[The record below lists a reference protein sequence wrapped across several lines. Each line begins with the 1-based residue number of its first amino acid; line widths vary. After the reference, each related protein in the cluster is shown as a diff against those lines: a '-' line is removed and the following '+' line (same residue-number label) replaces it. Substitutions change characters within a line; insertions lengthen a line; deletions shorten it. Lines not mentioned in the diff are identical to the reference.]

1 MKLKSSKL
9 FRFVLLII
17 LIAAG
22 CSNSD
27 EMVAFKN
34 VNLIPMTAEQ
44 IVPNQTI
51 LIKGDRIYE
60 IGKSDELR
68 IPEKTKMIDGKGAY
82 LMPGLAD
89 MHVHLTGE
97 WPLPQ
102 LDLYLANGVTTV
114 RDLDGRDFM
123 LQWRNAIK
131 TGQRTGPTIYVL
143 NPIIWGEETDVAE
156 RILKRKSG
164 YDSIKLYSYF
174 SKNDF
179 NKAMTIAKKQN
190 LYTVGHIP
198 FSVGLDGVIA
208 EGMNEIAHIEELIWE
223 FVDFDR
229 NKNLSP
235 EEWFPYLKKAIYQQY
250 KPSLGLATNEIKD
263 KYLKAV
269 AATVKKLESKNISV
283 CTTLHLDEVIIQ
295 KLSEPQKFLE
305 QPTAVYLPQ
314 NYINAFLQGK
324 EKHQRQFQGG
334 EDFAPLKYA
343 IDKMLLIELHQAGI
357 PLVLGTDAGTGRM
370 GIVPGFSIHEELR
383 ILTENGFSPYE
394 AIQAATVNASK
405 VVSKMIG
412 KDDFG
417 TIELGKRA
425 DFILLKKNPLNDV
438 ANIKNRLGVMAAGRW
453 YGAEEIQ
460 KMIDPELLPTI
471 PVIGGVSNIRN
482 ASGEFTTIF
491 DVIIGQSFDGKLPDD
506 IESITITGPEGVLP
520 VQKDDFS
527 FWPSANDFY
536 IVVPGSP
543 KVGTYK
549 FTVTSGNRMGS
560 TIDEQLIIRPI
571 PVPNFNTLSPAE
583 GEILDLKTPT
593 FSWEAVTYFD
603 TPIYYLFQIYDSTGE
618 EVYRRGRTQ
627 NMTVHTVPAGILKP
641 GEIYHW
647 RIRISDS
654 GHWMEEQNRSRT
666 KRLSFR
672 MAEKLK

>member
-1 MKLKSSKL
+1 MKLKSSKS

-27 EMVAFKN
+27 DMVAFKN
-34 VNLIPMTAEQ
+34 VNLVPMTAEK
-44 IVPNQTI
+44 IVPNQAI
-51 LIKGDRIYE
+51 LIKGDRIYK
-60 IGKSDELR
+60 IGKSDELK
-68 IPEKTKMIDGKGAY
+68 IPEKTKVIDGKGAY

-131 TGQRTGPTIYVL
+131 TGQRTGPTIYAS
-143 NPIIWGEETDVAE
+143 NPIIWGHETDVAE

-179 NKAMTIAKKQN
+179 NKTMTLAKDQN

-208 EGMNEIAHIEELIWE
+208 EGIDEIAHIEEFIWE

-229 NKNLSP
+229 NKNLP
-235 EEWFPYLKKAIYQQY
+235 PKEWFPYLKKAIYQQY
-250 KPSLGLATNEIKD
+250 KASLSLATVEVRD
-263 KYLKAV
+263 KYSKAV
-269 AATVKKLESKNISV
+269 AATVRKLESKNISV

-295 KLSEPQKFLE
+295 KLFEPQKFLE
-305 QPTAVYLPQ
+305 QPTSVYLPQ
-314 NYINAFLQGK
+314 KYINAFLQGK
-324 EKHQRQFQGG
+324 EKHQLQFLGG
-334 EDFAPLKYA
+334 EDLAPLKYV
-343 IDKMLLIELHQAGI
+343 IDKMLLTELHQAGI
-357 PLVLGTDAGTGRM
+357 PLILGTDAGTGGM

-383 ILTENGFSPYE
+383 ILTDNGFSPYE
-394 AIQAATVNASK
+394 AIQTATVNASK

-417 TIELGKRA
+417 TIELSKRA
-425 DFILLKKNPLNDV
+425 DFILLEENPLDDV

-453 YGAEEIQ
+453 HGAKEIQ

-471 PVIGGVSNIRN
+471 PVIGGVSNIRT
-482 ASGEFTTIF
+482 ASDEFITIF
-491 DVIIGQSFDGKLPDD
+491 DVIIGQSFRGKLPDE

-520 VQKDDFS
+520 VQKDDFI

-536 IVVPGSP
+536 LVVAGSP

-560 TIDEQLIIRPI
+560 AIDKQSVIRPI
-571 PVPNFNTLSPAE
+571 PVPDLSTLSPAD
-583 GEILDLKTPT
+583 GETIALKTPT
-593 FSWEAVTYFD
+593 FSWEAVAYFD
-603 TPIYYLFQIYDSTGE
+603 APIFYLFQLYDSTGKE
-618 EVYRRGRTQ
+618 IYRRGRTQ
-627 NMTVHTVPAGILKP
+627 DMITHTVPAGILKP
-641 GEIYHW
+641 GEIYRW
-647 RIRISDS
+647 RVRISDS
-654 GHWMEEQNRSRT
+654 GHWMEEQNRSLT
-666 KRLSFR
+666 KRISFR
-672 MAEKLK
+672 MAETLK

>member
-1 MKLKSSKL
+1 MRLSKS
-9 FRFVLLII
+9 FRFIILII
-17 LIAAG
+17 LIATG
-22 CSNSD
+22 CSNS
-27 EMVAFKN
+27 EELVAFKN
-34 VNLIPMTAEQ
+34 VHLVPMTEEKL
-44 IVPNQTI
+44 VPDQTV
-51 LIKGDRIYE
+51 LIKGDRIFK
-60 IGKSDELR
+60 IGNSDELK
-68 IPEKTKMIDGKGAY
+68 IPEKTKVIDAKGAY

-123 LQWRNAIK
+123 LQWRDAIK
-131 TGQRTGPTIYVL
+131 AGQRTGPTIYAS
-143 NPIIWGEETDVAE
+143 NPIIWGYETDVAE

-179 NKAMTIAKKQN
+179 NKTMTLSKAHN

-208 EGMNEIAHIEELIWE
+208 KGMNEIAHVEEFIWE

-235 EEWFPYLKKAIYQQY
+235 KEWFSYLKKTIYQQY
-250 KPSLGLATNEIKD
+250 KQSLDLATNEIKN
-263 KYLKAV
+263 KYFKVVTAIV
-269 AATVKKLESKNISV
+269 RKLESKNISV
-283 CTTLHLDEVIIQ
+283 CTTLQLDEVIIK
-295 KLSEPQKFLE
+295 KLFEPQKFLK
-305 QPTAVYLPQ
+305 QPTSAYLPQ
-314 NYINAFLQGK
+314 NYINALLQGK
-324 EKHQRQFQGG
+324 EKHQLQFQGE

-343 IDKMLLIELHQAGI
+343 IDKMLLIELHKAGI
-357 PLVLGTDAGTGRM
+357 PLVLGTDAGTGGM

-383 ILTENGFSPYE
+383 ILTENGFLPYE
-394 AIQAATVNASK
+394 AIQTATINASK
-405 VVSKMIG
+405 IVSKMIG

-425 DFILLKKNPLNDV
+425 DFILLEKNPLDDV

-453 YGAEEIQ
+453 YGEKEIQ
-460 KMIDPELLPTI
+460 KMVDPALLPTI
-471 PVIGGVSNIRN
+471 PVIVGVVNVRN
-482 ASGEFTTIF
+482 AKDEFITVM
-491 DVIIGQSFDGKLPDD
+491 DVIIGQSFSGKLPDE
-506 IESITITGPEGVLP
+506 IESITITGPDGVLP
-520 VQKDDFS
+520 VRKDDFS

-549 FTVTSGNRMGS
+549 FTVSSGNRMGS
-560 TIDEQLIIRPI
+560 AIDKQSIIRPI
-571 PVPNFNTLSPAE
+571 PVPDISTFSPAE
-583 GEILDLKTPT
+583 GKILDLKTPT
-593 FSWEAVTYFD
+593 FSWGSVKYFD
-603 TPIYYLFQIYDSTGE
+603 DPIYYLFQIYDSTGE
-618 EVYRRGRTQ
+618 QVYRKGRTQ
-627 NMTVHTVPAGILKP
+627 NMTTHTVPAGILKP
-641 GEIYHW
+641 GETYRW

-654 GHWMEEQNRSRT
+654 GHWMEEQNRSHS

-672 MAEKLK
+672 MAETLK